1 MGQRSKRDKRFTE
14 PLMTPAV
21 AAVHL
26 GIPRNTVRSWVK
38 GQLVHAVPSALSQA
52 PTVPFVALV
61 EAQILRELRDAGLSM
76 QELRAGVKQL
86 QRDTDQQYVLARNDI
101 ATDGGSLLYNAATKV
116 APEWV
121 RAKDRQ
127 GTFRQVIEALF
138 RFVSYADDGY
148 AQRLRLRPYG
158 QAEVIVDP
166 RFGWGRPV
174 LSDTKVPVDVIADL
188 FFAGESVEDIADDYD
203 ISTDQV
209 QAVVRVMGRSA
220 AA

>member
-1 MGQRSKRDKRFTE
+1 MGRQSGRDMRFTE

-26 GIPRNTVRSWVK
+26 GIPRNTVRSWAT
-38 GQLVHAVPSALSQA
+38 GQLVHTVPAAGSQA
-52 PTVPFVALV
+52 PTLPFVALV

-76 QELRAGVKQL
+76 QQLRAGVKQL
-86 QRDTDQQYVLARNDI
+86 QHDTGEQYVLARNDI

-121 RAKDRQ
+121 RVKDKQ

-138 RFVSYADDGY
+138 RFVSYADDGC

-158 QAEVIVDP
+158 HAEVIIDP

-174 LSDTKVPVDVIADL
+174 LSSTKVPVDVIADL
-188 FFAGESVEDIADDYD
+188 FFAGESVEDIADDFN
-203 ISTDQV
+203 ISTEQV